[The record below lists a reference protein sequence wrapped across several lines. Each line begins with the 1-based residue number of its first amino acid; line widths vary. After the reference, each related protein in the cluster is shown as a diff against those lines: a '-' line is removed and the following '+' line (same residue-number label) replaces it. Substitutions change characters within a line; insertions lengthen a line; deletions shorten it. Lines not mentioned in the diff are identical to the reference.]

1 MSALVANRVI
11 FATLLPRKFVDCE
24 ISKMLS
30 KIITFLGAL
39 ILAHAAYSAHHYRRL
54 VAESSFPPTL
64 PSSSFLLALLP
75 PSLPPAD
82 ILIELLASF
91 LLILIGQVL
100 PLSLRPVRMTPDKT
114 VRSFEEV
121 MGRPEFASFRHRG
134 RAMGEK
140 KVSQR

>member
-1 MSALVANRVI
+1 LQTEWSSLHFYLSYSQTVNI
-11 FATLLPRKFVDCE
+11 N
-24 ISKMLS
+24 KMLS

-54 VAESSFPPTL
+54 VADSSFPPTL
-64 PSSSFLLALLP
+64 PFSSFLPSFIISLLP

-140 KVSQR
+140 KSSQR